1 MTKKQLI
8 RETFRLKVFK
18 RARFRCQGPGCIASS
33 KAYNDDELDAHHITD
48 RTLMPNGGYVVENG
62 IALCNTCHLKAEQ
75 YHVTGIAHQGYEPE
89 TLYKIIGSS
98 YDLAIKA
105 SERLGV

>member
-18 RARFRCQGPGCIASS
+18 RAKCKCQGPDCTVGVLPE
-33 KAYNDDELDAHHITD
+33 DELDAHHITD
-48 RTLMPNGGYVVENG
+48 RTLMPNGGYVPENG
-62 IALCNTCHLKAEQ
+62 IALCSACHLKAEQ
-75 YHVTGIAHQGYEPE
+75 YHVTGISHPGFEPE

-98 YDLAIKA
+98 YALAIKA